1 MRKKDLRKLSSLIKL
16 ENDLLKKLFYI
27 YREIIFI
34 YEILREKGEDIEKE
48 QNKYLNIM
56 DLLNKI
62 KSESH
67 PSEEYED

>member
-16 ENDLLKKLFYI
+16 ENDLLKKVFYV
-27 YREIIFI
+27 YREIIFV
-34 YEILREKGEDIEKE
+34 YEILREKGENIEKE

-56 DLLNKI
+56 DLLNQI

-67 PSEEYED
+67 PDKEYED